1 MNDYKYRPNPYIVG
15 KPIYQKKQLFG
26 RENTVKR
33 IQNNIKNNIKIT
45 LLHIQRRIGKTSL
58 ITCLPQFFTDDI
70 KCVTFSF
77 QGYKDRSI
85 LEILNNLADEIAITI
100 DGVPREVRE
109 LADSSENFF
118 RIFLPRIIN
127 TYLSGKKL
135 VLLLD
140 EFDVFEDD
148 TRMCNQGKRFF
159 YELEK
164 VVEQQEKLFA
174 ILVFGRPLKDM
185 TYLEAFLPKEGQ
197 ETIEVG
203 LLDLESTRSLIVEP
217 AKGTLEYEADA
228 IDAIWQLSAGHP
240 SLTQLLCFCIFN
252 YCREKETKKVTQT
265 HVDSILD
272 EAMKVG
278 EVAFKGFLGPL
289 NENEKLF
296 FRAVAEAQESFQEKQ
311 LKTII
316 RNWQSVGKRLVEE
329 YGFLEEKEDGTGYK
343 IKVELVR
350 RWLVKNYPLSDKEK
364 LQMEKILKKN
374 QTPHFVSWMWNRY

>member
-77 QGYKDRSI
+77 QGYKDSSI
-85 LEILNNLADEIAITI
+85 LEILNNLADEIANTI

-127 TYLSGKKL
+127 EYLSGKNL

-240 SLTQLLCFCIFN
+240 SLTQLLCFYIFRFCIQ
-252 YCREKETKKVTQT
+252 KGIKKVNHT
-265 HVDSILD
+265 HVRLILD
-272 EAMKVG
+272 EAMEGGQV
-278 EVAFKGFLGPL
+278 VLKGFLAPL
-289 NENEKLF
+289 DENEKLF
-296 FRAVAEAQESFQEKQ
+296 FRAVAKAQNEVGENR
-311 LKTII
+311 LKANIKKS
-316 RNWQSVGKRLVEE
+316 QSVGKRLAEE

-364 LQMEKILKKN
+364 LQVEKAI
-374 QTPHFVSWMWNRY
+374 